1 MADTEVI
8 TKPLHLFAPH
18 DPAMPRQ
25 EVESIPPLRQV
36 LSRLSPSKPHC
47 FAIPPTEVLLTR
59 PPPSTSQDFRDYF
72 DAEEDEAAR
81 RQQPKSYA
89 HLGALR
95 EDSKAKYVFD
105 RTSHTRKGSLAAH
118 LR

>member
-1 MADTEVI
+1 MWPIST
-8 TKPLHLFAPH
+8 
-18 DPAMPRQ
+18 DPPFIA
-25 EVESIPPLRQV
+25 
-36 LSRLSPSKPHC
+36 
-47 FAIPPTEVLLTR
+47 
-59 PPPSTSQDFRDYF
+59 QDFRDYF

-95 EDSKAKYVFD
+95 EDGKAKYVFD
-105 RTSHTRKGSLAAH
+105 RTSHPRRGSLAAH